1 MAKNQIISLIVPV
14 YNLEK
19 YIGVLIDSVLSQTYP
34 YWELVIIN
42 DKSTDNSLRVIK
54 TYHDRRIKVINNEFN
69 MGLSGSRNKGIQVA
83 KGDYIQFID
92 GDDFLISIAS
102 ELEIKNLNQT
112 NADLLHFNYNVIA
125 EKRKLSDIERRLE
138 HSYLPEGVYFENDKM
153 NLLFLGEISHYARS
167 FVGKASM
174 FSSI

>member
-19 YIGVLIDSVLSQTYP
+19 YVGVLIDSVLSQTYP

-42 DKSTDNSLRVIK
+42 DKSTDNSLSVIK

-92 GDDFLISIAS
+92 EDSFLISIAL
-102 ELEIKNLNQT
+102 ELEIK
-112 NADLLHFNYNVIA
+112 
-125 EKRKLSDIERRLE
+125 KSKSD
-138 HSYLPEGVYFENDKM
+138 
-153 NLLFLGEISHYARS
+153 
-167 FVGKASM
+167 
-174 FSSI
+174 